1 MVEHTLIGIL
11 DQVKRI
17 SALGGMKTVSVK
29 VPTFDTYMN
38 PLIQALKQLGGS
50 GTVLEI
56 EAKTAEIAGLTDE
69 QLSVL
74 QDPTKGSQTKFGYR
88 LAWTRTYLKKYG
100 VIENP
105 SHAVWALSPTG
116 IKTDTVD
123 PAEVK
128 RFVRAQMPETP
139 RERTQPEPGAGEGA
153 DWRNELQSVL
163 RQMSPSGFE
172 RLTQRILRGSG
183 FIQVEVTGRT
193 GDGGVDGRG
202 IMQLGGMLSFR
213 VIFQCKRYQG
223 SVGAGQIR
231 DFRGAMVGR
240 AEKGLFITTG
250 IFTQDARREATRDGA
265 PPIDLVDGEQLIDIL
280 KNLELGVH
288 SKKVEIEEVTVDKGW
303 FNGI

>member
-1 MVEHTLIGIL
+1 MSVEIPKY
-11 DQVKRI
+11 DK
-17 SALGGMKTVSVK
+17 
-29 VPTFDTYMN
+29 YMN
-38 PLIQALKQLGGS
+38 PLIQALRQLGGS
-50 GTVLEI
+50 GTVAEI

-74 QDPTKGSQTKFGYR
+74 HDPSKGAQTEFGYR
-88 LAWTRTYLKKYG
+88 LSWTRTYLKGYG
-100 VIENP
+100 IIENSGP
-105 SHAVWALSPTG
+105 GIWALTPTG
-116 IKTDTVD
+116 TKTASVD

-128 RFVRAQMPETP
+128 RFYRSQAPKLSDNKNADRLLAPE
-139 RERTQPEPGAGEGA
+139 EAA
-153 DWRNELQSVL
+153 NWRDELRQTL
-163 RQMSPSGFE
+163 RQMPPGGFE

-183 FIQVEVTGRT
+183 FIQVEVTGRA

-213 VIFQCKRYQG
+213 IIFQCKRYQG
-223 SVGAGQIR
+223 SVGASQIR

-250 IFTQDARREATRDGA
+250 TFTQDARREATRDGA

-288 SKKVEIEEVTVDKGW
+288 SKKVEIEEITVDRGW
-303 FNGI
+303 FDGI